1 MKIVGKGTQ
10 GMKNVFRVPA
20 CFEFQAFPLNYFA
33 GKEIFDVDGKVHGVV
48 SLRYAWVILGPPSVC
63 SASLG
68 MNEGVMVVSSM
79 LESFS

>member
-1 MKIVGKGTQ
+1 
-10 GMKNVFRVPA
+10 
-20 CFEFQAFPLNYFA
+20 
-33 GKEIFDVDGKVHGVV
+33 VV